1 MFTAMNN
8 EKLQQFCLAILFTFL
23 LVSCGGSDT
32 REKKIYDDKGN
43 LVAIELYQNGIVKE
57 KTGYSHEGNKMFTL
71 KMIDSVNSKIEEYY
85 SNGVTRRK
93 GSLYHD
99 LKTGWWLNYNDTGK
113 LISKQEYVIIADLE
127 YQNQVIYYDDQN
139 NITDKSVYADIYFPD
154 NLKIGRQIIKV
165 DYHSPNISD
174 SQVMVCFSD
183 SIKADF
189 SNINEVVLDTFYSGD
204 NKNVWFGIECK
215 DKKERNV
222 RGFIL
227 EEHIYTEEIGKQ
239 DSIDIVIDKTRLFFD
254 KKLSM
259 K

>member
-1 MFTAMNN
+1 MYTAMNN

-32 REKKIYDDKGN
+32 EERKIYDDKGN
-43 LVAIELYQNGIVKE
+43 LVGIELYENGIVKE
-57 KTGYSHEGNKMFTL
+57 KTGYSYEGNKVLTL
-71 KMIDSVNSKIEEYY
+71 KIIDSVNSEIEEYY
-85 SNGVTRRK
+85 PNGETRRK
-93 GSLYHD
+93 GSLYHGM
-99 LKTGWWLNYNDTGK
+99 KKGWWLNYNDTGK
-113 LISKQEYVIIADLE
+113 LISKQEFFIVADSD

-139 NITDKSVYADIYFPD
+139 NIMDKSNYADINFPD
-154 NLKIGRQIIKV
+154 YLEIGRQIIKV

-174 SQVMVCFSD
+174 SHVMVCVSD

-189 SNINEVVLDTFYSGD
+189 SNINEVLLDTFYSGD
-204 NKNVWFGIECK
+204 NKNVWFGIECN

-227 EEHIYTEEIGKQ
+227 EEHIYTEEIGKE
-239 DSIDIVIDKTRLFFD
+239 DSINIVIDKTKLFFD
-254 KKLSM
+254 KKLSV